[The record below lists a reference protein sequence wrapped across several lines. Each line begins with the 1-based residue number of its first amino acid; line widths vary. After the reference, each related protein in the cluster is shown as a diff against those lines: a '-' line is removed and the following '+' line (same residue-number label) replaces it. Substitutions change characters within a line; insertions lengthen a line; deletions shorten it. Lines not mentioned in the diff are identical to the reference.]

1 MNKKLALTCLLFGLM
16 ACKKEEEPAPNPAP
30 APAPTVPDISLKLDS
45 VLSSCNNCSYAYRS
59 GILRG
64 ITFNLPSS
72 SDPILL
78 NFSMR
83 PLPGT
88 YPFVKPSWSTNE
100 VTFQFSRQGTYYT
113 AVTGSLHVTESDTN
127 GYGEIKKMKATFSFR
142 TDTISNKF
150 YQVTEGVINFNE

>member
-1 MNKKLALTCLLFGLM
+1 MKKQLVIGCLMLSLL
-16 ACKKEEEPAPNPAP
+16 ACKKEEEPAPTPPPAP
-30 APAPTVPDISLKLDS
+30 TPTVPDISLKLDS
-45 VLSSCNNCSYAYRS
+45 VLSSCSNCSYAYKS

-83 PLPGT
+83 PLPGS
-88 YPFVKPSWSTNE
+88 YPFVKPSFSSNE

-113 AVTGSLHVTESDTN
+113 AVTGSINVTEADTN
-127 GYGEIKKMKATFSFR
+127 SYGEIKKMKATFSFR
-142 TDTISNKF
+142 TDTVSNKF
-150 YQVTEGVINFNE
+150 YQATEGVINFSE

>member
-1 MNKKLALTCLLFGLM
+1 MLGLM
-16 ACKKEEEPAPNPAP
+16 ACKKEEEPAPTPAP

-45 VLSSCNNCSYAYRS
+45 VLSSCNNCSYSYKS
-59 GILRG
+59 GNLRG

-78 NFSMR
+78 NFSMP

-88 YPFVKPSWSTNE
+88 YAFVKPSFSANE

-113 AVTGSLHVTESDTN
+113 AVTGSIQVTESDTN
-127 GYGEIKKMKATFSFR
+127 SYGEIKKMKASFSFIS
-142 TDTISNKF
+142 DTVNSKH
-150 YQVTEGVINFNE
+150 YKATEGIINFKE